1 MSINSVKDNENNKWK
16 KKKNAKKPQTNKQ
29 TNKTCDWDKLLLLR
43 HHKLLR
49 QVWYY

>member
-1 MSINSVKDNENNKWK
+1 MKIINEK
-16 KKKNAKKPQTNKQ
+16 KKTQKNPRQTNKQ
-29 TNKTCDWDKLLLLR
+29 TKKTCDWDKLLLLR

>member
-1 MSINSVKDNENNKWK
+1 MK
-16 KKKNAKKPQTNKQ
+16 KKKTQKNPRQTNKQ
-29 TNKTCDWDKLLLLR
+29 TKKTCDWDKLLLLLR